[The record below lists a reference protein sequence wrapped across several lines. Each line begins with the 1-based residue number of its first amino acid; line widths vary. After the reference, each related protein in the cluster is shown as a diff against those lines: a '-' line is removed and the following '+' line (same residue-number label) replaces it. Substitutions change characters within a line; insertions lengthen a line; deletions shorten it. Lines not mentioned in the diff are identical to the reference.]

1 MQDVFVV
8 KKSGE
13 REEYDEGK
21 VMRSM
26 NRVGVPDN
34 LQPEVLQHVKTKFH
48 DGQIT
53 TDELFRHI
61 LEYLEPRDRKSSLRF
76 NLREAI
82 FQLGPTGFPFE
93 QYLAQI
99 FRTMG
104 YSVAT
109 DSIMNGDC
117 VRHEIDL
124 ILEKD
129 KNREIVEVKFHNHH
143 VVKTDVQTALYT
155 YARFLDVKEKNHI
168 DNVWLVTNTKLT
180 ADAIAYANCKGMPVI
195 AWNYPEKGNLQDLV
209 EDPQMYP
216 ITLLTS
222 LSEQEKRRLIEKNV
236 VFCRDLLTKSDA
248 ELADPLL
255 RNNSLTRAKED
266 AQLVC
271 PLPKDSK
278 GQNF

>member
-1 MQDVFVV
+1 MQELWVV

-13 REEYDEGK
+13 REGYDEGK

-34 LQPEVLQHVKTKFH
+34 LRPEVLEHIKTKFH
-48 DGQIT
+48 GGEIS
-53 TDELFRHI
+53 TDEIFKHV

-82 FQLGPTGFPFE
+82 FELGPTGFPFE
-93 QYLAQI
+93 QYLAKI

-104 YSVAT
+104 YGVTT
-109 DSIMNGDC
+109 DNIMNGDC

-124 ILEKD
+124 LLEKD
-129 KNREIVEVKFHNHH
+129 HHKEIVEVKFHNHH
-143 VVKTDVQTALYT
+143 VVKTDVQVALYT
-155 YARFLDVKEKNHI
+155 YARFLDVKQKNNI

-180 ADAIAYANCKGMPVI
+180 ADAISYANCKGMPII

-222 LSEQEKRRLIEKNV
+222 LSEQEKRRLIEKNI

-248 ELADPLL
+248 ELADPLI
-255 RNNSLTRAKED
+255 RNNSLQDAKND

-271 PLPKDSK
+271 PLPSSS
-278 GQNF
+278 

>member
-1 MQDVFVV
+1 MDELLVV

-13 REEYDEGK
+13 EEVYDEEK
-21 VMRSM
+21 VRHSM

-34 LQPEVLQHVKTKFH
+34 LKPEVLSHIRQKFEN
-48 DGQIT
+48 GKMT
-53 TDELFRHI
+53 TDEIFRHI

-82 FQLGPTGFPFE
+82 FELGPTGFPFE

-99 FRTMG
+99 FKAMG
-104 YSVAT
+104 YSV
-109 DSIMNGDC
+109 SSNNIMTGDC

-124 ILEKD
+124 LLEKD
-129 KNREIVEVKFHNHH
+129 GHREIVEVKFHNHH
-143 VVKTDVQTALYT
+143 VVKTDVQVALYT
-155 YARFLDVKEKNHI
+155 YARFLDVKEKNKI

-180 ADAIAYANCKGMPVI
+180 ADAISYANCKGMPVI

-216 ITLLTS
+216 VTILSS
-222 LSEQEKRRLIEKNV
+222 LSEQEKKRLIEKNV
-236 VFCRDLLTKSDA
+236 VFCRDLLTKPDS

-255 RNNSLTRAKED
+255 RNDKLEKARED
-266 AQLVC
+266 AALMC
-271 PLPKDSK
+271 PLPGKS
-278 GQNF
+278 